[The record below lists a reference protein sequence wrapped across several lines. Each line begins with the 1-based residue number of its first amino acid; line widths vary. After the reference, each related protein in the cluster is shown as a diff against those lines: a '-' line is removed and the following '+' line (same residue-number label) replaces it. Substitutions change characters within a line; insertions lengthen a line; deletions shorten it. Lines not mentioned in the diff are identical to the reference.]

1 LGILNQ
7 IKSFWHPKAYLPI
20 KKLLWRICKKQQHL
34 LAIPSFL
41 LMIFFILGIF
51 AHIIFV
57 PIYWINQN
65 CAQQHLVAMMPKGF
79 AAHWLHW
86 FGHEQ
91 MGLGKMQL
99 LIRQLARI
107 RLALKQVMAFTQQ
120 KKRYSKT
127 GKIKIFNKNL
137 IIYSSIKY
145 YFFFLRFRVDFVAL
159 DRPVSDSTNF
169 RYH

>member
-1 LGILNQ
+1 
-7 IKSFWHPKAYLPI
+7 
-20 KKLLWRICKKQQHL
+20 
-34 LAIPSFL
+34 
-41 LMIFFILGIF
+41 
-51 AHIIFV
+51 
-57 PIYWINQN
+57 
-65 CAQQHLVAMMPKGF
+65 MMPKGF

-86 FGHEQ
+86 FSHEQ